1 MKILFCTNKFANVTN
16 GPAKFAHLLLD
27 INRTYAGRHEL
38 RILTEDVA
46 QESKYIYKLDLRY
59 PSKLR
64 LASQFF
70 RMRAYHQAAQAIR
83 AIYDFD
89 VIVYNNALVGLL
101 SARAFPYSVGMIND
115 SENLQY
121 GWRQLGLRYEVV
133 KTLVFRQCESLST
146 RYFTKIITNSNA
158 LTEQIRAHYP
168 ACRDKVH
175 RLYKSV
181 EMPLRHRPIDA
192 PLHEPPRILF
202 VKTDALTGGLPD
214 LVEALR
220 LLDRP
225 LELLVI
231 GPPKELAQMLTA
243 PLQQSPVRV
252 ELLGGQPQAEVFRYL
267 TEWADVFCVPSRRE
281 ALGVANLEAMIRAVP
296 VVTTHVGGIPETM
309 NNGRNGWMA
318 PPNNPLALAE
328 KLAACLDHAQLRAQK
343 VEYGLA
349 FVQRFSKEQMLANFL
364 TILTGEDMPSPR
376 QTQWNVPR

>member
-1 MKILFCTNKFANVTN
+1 MKILFCTNKFANVSN

-27 INRTYAGRHEL
+27 INRLYGGQHEL

-59 PSKLR
+59 PASLR

-101 SARAFPYSVGMIND
+101 SARSFPYSVGMIND

-121 GWRQLGLRYEVV
+121 GWRNLGLRYEII
-133 KTLVFRQCESLST
+133 KTLIFRQCESLST

-158 LTEQIRAHYP
+158 LTELVRRKYP
-168 ACRDKVH
+168 ACRHKVH

-181 EMPLRHRPIDA
+181 EMPIRHRPLDA
-192 PLHEPPRILF
+192 PLHQPPRILF

-220 LLDRP
+220 LLGRP
-225 LELLVI
+225 LELVVI
-231 GPPKELAQMLTA
+231 GPPVELAQALTA
-243 PLQQSPVRV
+243 PLQKGPVQVR
-252 ELLGGQPQAEVFRYL
+252 LLGAQSQEEVFRYL
-267 TEWADVFCVPSRRE
+267 TEWADIFCVPSRRE

-296 VVTTHVGGIPETM
+296 VVTTDVGGIPETM
-309 NNGRNGWMA
+309 NCGRNGWLA
-318 PPNNPLALAE
+318 PPNNPIALAE
-328 KLAACLDHAQLRAQK
+328 KLATCLDYAQLRAQK
-343 VEYGLA
+343 VEFGLA
-349 FVQRFSKEQMLANFL
+349 YVQRFTKEQMLANFL